1 MAHPG
6 KFSILEKKKKK
17 QNRLY
22 TVFFWP
28 GNMTG
33 L

>member
-6 KFSILEKKKKK
+6 KFSIVEKKKM